1 MSVTVYVEGKK
12 DEGKF
17 DAQTARLAFG
27 KLFENAGFKGRMP
40 SVVMCGGRNAAY
52 KAFKNHHAGER
63 GGPALLL
70 VDAEE
75 LLIEDNGPLLTPW
88 ALVGA
93 RNGDGW
99 EKPSEATDDDLH
111 LMVVTMETWLLC
123 APPKAWTD
131 VFGKQFDSTRLLQPS
146 ESHAKSK
153 LSNALNAA
161 VKAVNANKPNWED
174 FKGSKAFELLAKVDV
189 AELRK
194 LRHANRF
201 LDRLDLLLPAPKR
214 R

>member
-1 MSVTVYVEGKK
+1 MTVTIYVEGKK
-12 DEGKF
+12 HEGKF
-17 DAQTARLAFG
+17 DAQTARLGFG

-40 SVVMCGGRNAAY
+40 SVVMCGGRGQAM
-52 KAFKNHHAGER
+52 KDFTNHNVKER

-75 LLIEDNGPLLTPW
+75 LLVDDDDALLPPW
-88 ALVGA
+88 DLV
-93 RNGDGW
+93 RTRKGDAW
-99 EKPSEATDDDLH
+99 KKPKHATEDDLH

-131 VFGKQFDSTRLLQPS
+131 VFGKQFDSTKLLQPS

-153 LSNALNAA
+153 LTKALNAA
-161 VKAVNANKPNWED
+161 VKAVNANKPNWEN

-194 LRHANRF
+194 LQHAK
-201 LDRLDLLLPAPKR
+201 RLVERLEALLPASK
-214 R
+214 